1 MAEQDELTYTGLETK
16 DNLILVDDLVTG
28 FQNIYSQ
35 NGEVLNLDSNTPDG
49 QLIELFAYM
58 GTVIR
63 EMMTEVY
70 NSCDPDK
77 CVGAVQ
83 DNRYQIN
90 YLERKA
96 GSYSL
101 QNIVITANKTVQL
114 QGLDGSYNEPEASSF
129 AVSDDNGNIWYLVDS
144 TTVYSGKKVLE
155 FRAKEKDDVV
165 PIIGTM
171 TKMVTVCPDIS

>member
-1 MAEQDELTYTGLETK
+1 M
-16 DNLILVDDLVTG
+16 I
-28 FQNIYSQ
+28 
-35 NGEVLNLDSNTPDG
+35 
-49 QLIELFAYM
+49 
-58 GTVIR
+58 
-63 EMMTEVY
+63 TEVY

-114 QGLDGSYNEPEASSF
+114 QGLDGSFSEPEAASY
-129 AVSDDNGNIWYLVDS
+129 AVSDDNGNIWYLMDS
-144 TTVYSGKKVLE
+144 ATVYSGQNILE
-155 FRAKEKDDVV
+155 FRAKEKDDM
-165 PIIGTM
+165 IDCTYTAYILDNGYILAC
-171 TKMVTVCPDIS
+171 KQDLSKNQGGILCN